1 MTTPLMQSTAHR
13 ITKLNSRTRNN
24 PSTDKIVSN
33 TVHDLNVS
41 TTVNPK
47 YSFTNQNP
55 ASLTCERINEP
66 EPVARTINSRL
77 TVGSC
82 STICAT
88 SPAAVIVATVAE
100 PVAIRTKAATPQP
113 RSNGD
118 IFAWVAHVP
127 TRADIFVA
135 MSICLK
141 PPPAPTITTT
151 AAMGAR
157 LFPTTCSAFPADQ
170 PRRKPSAT
178 ITKNNAIRSAV
189 IGSPTQSIACLMWP
203 AGLTSSAIDR
213 PNINNGGRR
222 IVARTDP
229 SPGGFFP
236 APPTVGPARRA

>member
-13 ITKLNSRTRNN
+13 ITKLNSRTRTK
-24 PSTDKIVSN
+24 PSTDKIVSI

-47 YSFTNQNP
+47 YSLTNQNP

-127 TRADIFVA
+127 TRSDIFVA

-141 PPPAPTITTT
+141 PPPAPTIKTT

-189 IGSPTQSIACLMWP
+189 IGSPTQSIACFIGP
-203 AGLTSSAIDR
+203 DGLASSTTDR
-213 PNINNGGRR
+213 PSMRTGGKR
-222 IVARTDP
+222 IVTRTDAR
-229 SPGGFFP
+229 SGGFSLTL
-236 APPTVGPARRA
+236 PTVDSGR